1 MSLKLLLQPVD
12 VQALHIDLKADSLYH
27 SLYVFE
33 EQLPRWKTMN
43 IAIIGVNEYRGQD
56 MELTTSAANRVR
68 KKLYQLKQQKHSL
81 KVADLGDIILGEAY
95 QDTID
100 RLTEVCKLLLE
111 EKVIPLIIGG
121 SHDLD
126 LAQFKAFEHL
136 EKNLKITTID
146 ASLDLAEEGKPYEKH
161 LRDILLHEPNFLFN
175 FSHLG
180 HQTYLHHPH
189 AVDLLEKMNC
199 DHLRLGLINSD
210 IQKAEPYIRFADMI
224 SFDLAAIRQRDFDAG
239 FDPQPFGLNSE
250 YACQIAWYAGI
261 SNNCRSFGI
270 YGYYPE
276 MDGRLQGAGVIA
288 VMLWYFI
295 DGFYHRQHEQFS
307 SDDYRKFNV
316 EIDNQHLIFLKDIR
330 SDKWWV
336 QIEDANGKTYTV
348 PCAHIHY
355 EEATKG
361 EIPQHIFDMQLKYK

>member
-56 MELTTSAANRVR
+56 MEMMTSAATKVR

-81 KVADLGDIILGEAY
+81 KVADLGDIINGETY

-126 LAQFKAFEHL
+126 VAQYKAFEHL
-136 EKNLKITTID
+136 EKDLKITTID
-146 ASLDLAEEGKPYEKH
+146 ASLDLSEEGKPYEKH

-199 DHLRLGLINSD
+199 DHLRLGVINSD

-224 SFDLAAIRQRDFDAG
+224 SFDLAAIRQSDFNAG
-239 FDPQPFGLNSE
+239 FDPQPFGLSSE

-276 MDGRLQGAGVIA
+276 MDGRLQGASVIA

-295 DGFYHRQHEQFS
+295 DGFYHRQQEQFS

-316 EIDNQHLIFLKDIR
+316 DIDGEHLIFLKDIR

-336 QIEDANGKTYTV
+336 QIEGANGKIYTV
-348 PCAHIHY
+348 PCAHLHY

-361 EIPQHIFDMQLKYK
+361 EIPQHVFDMQLKYK